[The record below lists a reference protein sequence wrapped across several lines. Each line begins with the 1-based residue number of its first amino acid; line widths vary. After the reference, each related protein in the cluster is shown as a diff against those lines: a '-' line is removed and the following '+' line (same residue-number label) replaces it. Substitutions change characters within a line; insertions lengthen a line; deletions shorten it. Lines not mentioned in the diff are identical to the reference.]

1 MPLIKPNDLNQMR
14 HLFIILISL
23 FTITNATAQ
32 PDTND
37 LRISILTCGDGEQMY
52 ASFGHCAFR
61 VRSQSRHY
69 DRVYNYGMFNYRQK
83 SFYLKFARGF
93 LDYHVGVSDSPRF
106 CIEYVRDGREIREQM
121 LNLDNAQRQALFD
134 YLEWNSLEENRYY
147 RYNFLE
153 DNCATRIRDIIE
165 RTCGTDVK
173 LADIQYNES
182 FRDMIHSHLTEMPW
196 FRFSVDLLMGL
207 PVDRKADSRTAM
219 FLPEHVFTTLEKST
233 IVHSGASQPLVEE
246 SRILLAASA
255 ESKAD
260 FWTYCSPSMLF
271 WLLFAV
277 LALVTYYEIIK
288 HRHHAWIDRVLL
300 LVVGLFGLLFV
311 VMWTLTEHT
320 VTAGNLNI
328 LWALPTHI
336 AAAFAVKST
345 KRFWKKYFLI
355 AAAITLAVL
364 VLSPI
369 LPQQFDVGNYPI
381 MCMLILRLAFLAK
394 KNEKN

>member
-1 MPLIKPNDLNQMR
+1 MR
-14 HLFIILISL
+14 FLFTILISL
-23 FTITNATAQ
+23 LTIIGSYAQ
-32 PDTND
+32 TDTND

-52 ASFGHCAFR
+52 ASFGHCAIR
-61 VRSQSRHY
+61 VTSQGGKF

-83 SFYLKFARGF
+83 SFYLKFVRGF
-93 LDYHVGVSDSPRF
+93 LDYHVGVSDFPRF
-106 CIEYVRDGREIREQM
+106 CVEYVRDGREIREQI
-121 LNLDNAQRQALFD
+121 LNLDVAQRQALYDF
-134 YLEWNSLEENRYY
+134 LEWNALEENRYY

-165 RTCGTDVK
+165 RACGSDVS
-173 LADIQYNES
+173 LAQMQYDES

-196 FRFSVDLLMGL
+196 FRFGVDLLMGL